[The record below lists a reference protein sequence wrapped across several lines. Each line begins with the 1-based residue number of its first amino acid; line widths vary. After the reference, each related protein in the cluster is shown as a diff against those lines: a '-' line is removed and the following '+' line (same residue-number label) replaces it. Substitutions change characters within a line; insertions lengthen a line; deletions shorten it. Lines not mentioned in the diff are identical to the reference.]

1 MGQAKKTHLVTRN
14 HLEKAKRRRMN
25 SSVFWNI
32 YLLEVLNVGRLD
44 LGDVS
49 VPKII
54 YDSENTSRIKKT

>member
-1 MGQAKKTHLVTRN
+1 
-14 HLEKAKRRRMN
+14 MN